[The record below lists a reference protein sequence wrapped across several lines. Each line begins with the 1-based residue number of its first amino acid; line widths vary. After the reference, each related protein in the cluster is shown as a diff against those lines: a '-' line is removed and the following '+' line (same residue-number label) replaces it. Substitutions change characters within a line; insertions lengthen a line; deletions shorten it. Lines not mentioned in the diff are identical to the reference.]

1 MSKTFAV
8 FLIPAAV
15 LAAGE
20 GNGIDQAN
28 AKEVLL
34 IDRDGFVMNLS
45 YWNDWRRDFDDSID
59 QISDQYIYELKG
71 SLSLKGTTF
80 AQYIEMG
87 FCFQRDFE
95 DETNKDRFLG

>member
-1 MSKTFAV
+1 MLVILVIIKNKNSDISDISDTMSKTFAV

-59 QISDQYIYELKG
+59 QISDQYIYEL
-71 SLSLKGTTF
+71 LLIF
-80 AQYIEMG
+80 
-87 FCFQRDFE
+87 DFE
-95 DETNKDRFLG
+95 SK

>member
-1 MSKTFAV
+1 MLVILVIIKNKNSDISDISDTMSKTFAV

-80 AQYIEMG
+80 A
-87 FCFQRDFE
+87 
-95 DETNKDRFLG
+95 